1 MRKGEGRDRN
11 IVRQR
16 KNKKTG
22 RKNTFRITEKME
34 GVWERG
40 RKKEKKWGRKTKM
53 LGEKMDGV
61 PKKERAKRTTEKK
74 GRRQK
79 L

>member
-1 MRKGEGRDRN
+1 MRKGGGRDRN

-34 GVWERG
+34 GVWEWKG
-40 RKKEKKWGRKTKM
+40 GERKRKNGGERQKCWERKWTECRKRK
-53 LGEKMDGV
+53 GQ
-61 PKKERAKRTTEKK
+61 KERQRK
-74 GRRQK
+74 
-79 L
+79 